1 MIYHLLH
8 ACLLTNSARPLEAI
22 SDKHKIAHCNVMCD
36 LQLVLQIPRD
46 EEGEPL
52 YEDFICHKCSP
63 ICSFLKLYP
72 DEIWASS
79 KQISLSQADKNY
91 SNVMEGP
98 SDHTNSEKHDND
110 VLVDDVG
117 GEKTSTEDICTE
129 DIAVPEKANLNS
141 SGSGC
146 KIATDMN
153 ATSVDSEKAL
163 PFFMSRGW
171 RDTLCRCEKCVT
183 FYAHRGVAYLID
195 KEDSIEEYE
204 KIAKQKRLKKLEQQE
219 GAETNFL
226 NSLGHVEKIEILSGI
241 NDLKNELQSF
251 LVTLFT

>member
-1 MIYHLLH
+1 MPLIYDIF
-8 ACLLTNSARPLEAI
+8 AWPLEVI
-22 SDKHKIAHCNVMCD
+22 TYCVVGNF
-36 LQLVLQIPRD
+36 LVLQIPRD

-52 YEDFICHKCSP
+52 YEDLICHKCSP

-72 DEIWASS
+72 DAIWASS
-79 KQISLSQADKNY
+79 KQNPASQAEKND

-98 SDHTNSEKHDND
+98 SDHANGEKHENG
-110 VLVDDVG
+110 VLVDDMG
-117 GEKTSTEDICTE
+117 GGKTSTEDNCTK
-129 DIAVPEKANLNS
+129 DAAVPEKANLDS

-146 KIATDMN
+146 KLGTDIN
-153 ATSVDSEKAL
+153 TTSADSEKTI

-171 RDTLCRCEKCVT
+171 RDTLCRCEKCVS
-183 FYAHRGVAYLID
+183 FYTRQGIAYLID

-226 NSLGHVEKIEILSGI
+226 NSLGHVQKIEILSGI
-241 NDLKNELQSF
+241 NDMKDELRSF
-251 LVTLFT
+251 LVTLYTLKVFQWICIILYET